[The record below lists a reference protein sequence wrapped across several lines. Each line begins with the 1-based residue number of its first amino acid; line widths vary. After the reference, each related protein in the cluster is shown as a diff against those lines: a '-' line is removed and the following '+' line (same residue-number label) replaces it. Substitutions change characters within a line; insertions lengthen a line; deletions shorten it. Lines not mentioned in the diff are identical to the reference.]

1 MGAAPIRAYAAPFPD
16 RASCIGAI
24 NFPLDV
30 HYQRFVP
37 MVREVLEQCD
47 LAAVKAKPA
56 MLVSGD
62 QDYGIARDHAISDF
76 RGLFPDAPVV
86 KVQGVGHFCQE
97 DIPDTLVA
105 LIRSFMQ
112 ANP

>member
-1 MGAAPIRAYAAPFPD
+1 
-16 RASCIGAI
+16 
-24 NFPLDV
+24 V
-30 HYQRFVP
+30 HYKRHVP
-37 MVREVLEQCD
+37 VVLETLNTCD
-47 LAAVKAKPA
+47 IAAVKAKPA

-62 QDYGIARDHAISDF
+62 MDFAIAREHAISDF

-86 KVQGVGHFCQE
+86 KVAGVGHFCQE

-105 LIRSFMQ
+105 LIRGFMQ